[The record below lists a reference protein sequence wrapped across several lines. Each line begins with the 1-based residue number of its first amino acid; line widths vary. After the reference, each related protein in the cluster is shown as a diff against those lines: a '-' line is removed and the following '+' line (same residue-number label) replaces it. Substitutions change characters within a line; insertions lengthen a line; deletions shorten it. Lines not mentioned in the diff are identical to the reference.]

1 MRPDEEKMVAKAKE
15 EVLTPAERIVTLLIW
30 LILAAFTAGVLFAS
44 FHLYLWVFAAV
55 YKLSVHFQY
64 LP

>member
-15 EVLTPAERIVTLLIW
+15 EALTPAERIVTLLIW
-30 LILAAFTAGVLFAS
+30 LVLAAVTAGVLFAS
-44 FHLYLWVFAAV
+44 FHLYLWLFSGV
-55 YKLSVHFQY
+55 YKLSVHFHY